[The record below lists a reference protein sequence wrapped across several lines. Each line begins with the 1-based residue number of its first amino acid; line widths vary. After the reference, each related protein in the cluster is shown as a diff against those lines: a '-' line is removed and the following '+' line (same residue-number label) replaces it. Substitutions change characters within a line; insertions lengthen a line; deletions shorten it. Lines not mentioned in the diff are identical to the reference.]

1 MKYGPDYLAPG
12 LLALA
17 LCSPVHANEPIGHGD
32 PAPDWTGFYF
42 GAALAT
48 PHGDNFWTVTNLTD
62 HDLVPDRWDGE
73 AAMLTFGHDWQ
84 RGRLTFGAMLSV
96 GHGTISAMPGDG
108 VYLTC
113 VSCETRVSN
122 LISLRGRT
130 GFASGETLFFAS
142 GGFARGK
149 VQASNVGGIV
159 PINEARLGGWTAGLG
174 MEHRIGDTL
183 TLALSYDHVDLGA
196 LDLSDYVPSTKTDI
210 TFGLM
215 QVGMNVRW

>member
-96 GHGTISAMPGDG
+96 GHGTISAMPGNVWNTPPAD
-108 VYLTC
+108 
-113 VSCETRVSN
+113 R
-122 LISLRGRT
+122 
-130 GFASGETLFFAS
+130 LFYQLFY
-142 GGFARGK
+142 
-149 VQASNVGGIV
+149 IV
-159 PINEARLGGWTAGLG
+159 TN
-174 MEHRIGDTL
+174 
-183 TLALSYDHVDLGA
+183 
-196 LDLSDYVPSTKTDI
+196 PSTFRRLQAKPRE
-210 TFGLM
+210 M
-215 QVGMNVRW
+215 